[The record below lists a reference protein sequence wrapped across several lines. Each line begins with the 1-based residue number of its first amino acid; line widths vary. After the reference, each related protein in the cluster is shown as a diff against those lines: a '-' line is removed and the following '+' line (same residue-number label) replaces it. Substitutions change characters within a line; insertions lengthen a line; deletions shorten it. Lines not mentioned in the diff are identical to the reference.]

1 MAQTFVMDVDDAEGE
16 GEDTDDESA
25 QKDKDD
31 GPSTLSEYAR
41 IDTLVTVID
50 TYNFTSILGTI
61 ESESDRIKYFGNE
74 EDEEGEKTDESEESI
89 VKLLVD
95 QIEFANVILLN
106 KVDLLKETPGSS
118 VQDQINAI
126 RAIVQK
132 LNPKAKIVVP
142 EKPKFDG
149 FHVDQIINTNM
160 FDMDEAQESAGWI
173 AEVCGT
179 RLLFCL
185 TCLPPDRA
193 YNSNLVSLKSHI
205 TLQRQRSMG

>member
-1 MAQTFVMDVDDAEGE
+1 MFYHICSLLVTIVLLPSLILIYTNDAQISEPLPVAQTFVMDVDDDDEG
-16 GEDTDDESA
+16 GEDTDESA
-25 QKDKDD
+25 QQDD

-41 IDTLVTVID
+41 MDTLVTVID

-74 EDEEGEKTDESEESI
+74 EDDEGEKTDESEESI

-132 LNPKAKIVVP
+132 LNPKAKIVIP

-149 FHVDQIINTNM
+149 LHVDQIINTNM
-160 FDMDEAQESAGWI
+160 FDMDEAQQSTGWI
-173 AEVCGT
+173 AEVRGT
-179 RLLFCL
+179 F
-185 TCLPPDRA
+185 
-193 YNSNLVSLKSHI
+193 
-205 TLQRQRSMG
+205 